1 MQETLAAIITLTT
14 DFGTRDG
21 YVGQMKGAILS
32 VHPNAAIVD
41 VTHDIEP
48 YTILPA
54 ALVLKQI
61 FRTFPEGTV
70 HVGVVDPGVGG
81 PRRGIAGKADGSCFV
96 GPDNGLFSL
105 ILSAAE
111 NVQIRSI
118 SVTPPEHAAPHPTFH
133 GRDVFAPIA
142 AGLASGRSFEQIGP
156 LIDDPE
162 RIDLPRPKVTS
173 AGITGEIIFA
183 DRFGNLTTNI
193 RSDLIFN
200 QSLRV
205 IAGGREIPG
214 LLSYFE
220 QVEPGRALALLNS
233 FDLLEIAVNRGNA
246 LQDLGLG
253 PGDRVE
259 VLWLA

>member
-1 MQETLAAIITLTT
+1 MAAIITLTT
-14 DFGTRDG
+14 DFGTKDG

-48 YTILPA
+48 YSILPA

-70 HVGVVDPGVGG
+70 HVGVIDPGVGG
-81 PRRGIAGKADGSCFV
+81 PRRGIAVKADGSYCV

-105 ILSAAE
+105 IVDSAEKAE
-111 NVQIRSI
+111 VRTI
-118 SVTPPEHAAPHPTFH
+118 SPTASEHTAPHPTFH

-142 AGLASGRSFEQIGP
+142 ARLTEGRSFEQIGP
-156 LIDDPE
+156 VIYDPE

-193 RSDLIFN
+193 RSDLIRN

-205 IAGGREIPG
+205 IAGRREIPG
-214 LLSYFE
+214 LVSYFE
-220 QVEPGRALALLNS
+220 QVEPGQALALINS

-246 LQDLGLG
+246 VQDLGLG

-259 VLWLA
+259 VLWLD